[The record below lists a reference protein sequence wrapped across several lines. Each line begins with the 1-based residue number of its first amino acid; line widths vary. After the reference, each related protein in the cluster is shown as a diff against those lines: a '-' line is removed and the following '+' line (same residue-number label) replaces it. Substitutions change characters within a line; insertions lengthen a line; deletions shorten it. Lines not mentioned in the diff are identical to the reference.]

1 LSNFEKSYSKND
13 LTISIFSKITILQ
26 YFTIAIIALFVNFN
40 SKNTVANRIGLLV
53 GQYDDFTVSW
63 YKDIG
68 A

>member
-40 SKNTVANRIGLLV
+40 SKNTIANRIGLLV
-53 GQYDDFTVSW
+53 GQYDDFTVGW